1 MSLSKIV
8 ALARLARPHFLIGTS
23 IAYLVGAL
31 MARRETGTWNWT
43 AFGIGL
49 LVVWSAQ
56 LAAQFFNEYYD
67 QPTDRAT
74 HHRTPFNGGSGM
86 LIGGR
91 MKPEAAR
98 WAGRAMLLLSTALFV
113 GSSILPSFSVVTAI
127 IFGLALIGAV
137 GYSAPPLSLVNRG
150 MGESGTAI
158 IGALLVPL
166 FGYNLQTGQVS
177 LKLLLTCLPFA
188 ALIFA
193 NMLNVA
199 FPDYDADRVTGKR
212 TLVVILGPDRAARVY
227 GLLLIVGYVAPWL
240 TLGWGLPLIVLLA
253 EAATLPLGLLSL
265 REVRRGGYR
274 TPERFWRNTRLG
286 VSAVMA
292 VGVAEAIGFLIAGSA
307 APAGI

>member
-1 MSLSKIV
+1 MSPSKIV
-8 ALARLARPHFLIGTS
+8 ALARLARLHFLIGTG

-31 MARRETGTWNWT
+31 MARHETVAWNGT
-43 AFGIGL
+43 AFGLGL
-49 LVVWSAQ
+49 LVVWSLQ

-67 QPTDRAT
+67 QPTDRVNR
-74 HHRTPFNGGSGM
+74 HRTPFNGGSGV

-91 MKPEAAR
+91 VKPEVAL
-98 WAGRAMLLLSTALFV
+98 WAGRTMLLLSTALFI
-113 GSSILPSFSVVTAI
+113 GSGTLPSFGVATALV
-127 IFGLALIGAV
+127 FVLALIGAA

-150 MGESGTAI
+150 WGELDTAI

-199 FPDYDADRVTGKR
+199 FPDHAADRATGKR
-212 TLVVILGPDRAARVY
+212 TLVVILGPDRAARLYSV
-227 GLLLIVGYVAPWL
+227 LLVGGYAAPWL

-253 EAATLPLGLLSL
+253 EAAMLPLGVLSL

-274 TPERFWRNTRLG
+274 TPEHFGRNTLLG
-286 VSAVMA
+286 ISAVVV
-292 VGVAEAIGFLIAGSA
+292 VGLAEVVGFLLTGAITLGQT
-307 APAGI
+307 